1 MLWRCVALGM
11 AMTEAEKDARI
22 AKLEAQVDRMYRR
35 HSEMAQYAA
44 FWMEE
49 YLRIVD
55 AQQRADLAAA

>member
-1 MLWRCVALGM
+1 MM